1 MNALG
6 FGILLSLKDDPRDA
20 DGVLQRMREL
30 REDDEPA
37 IASFYRALKRAVEA
51 GHVEVLDAA
60 GETEEGRRGRPPQ
73 RYRITRSGKTALAA
87 EARRLGR
94 LAELALSGRE
104 SR

>member
-6 FGILLSLKDDPRDA
+6 FGILLSLKDDPGDA
-20 DGVLQRMREL
+20 EGILL
-30 REDDEPA
+30 RIHAMGEDEEPP
-37 IASFYRALKRAVEA
+37 IASFYRALKKAVDA
-51 GHVEVLDAA
+51 GHIEILDAA

-73 RYRITRSGKTALAA
+73 RYRLTRSGRTALAA

-94 LAELALSGRE
+94 LAGLALSGRE